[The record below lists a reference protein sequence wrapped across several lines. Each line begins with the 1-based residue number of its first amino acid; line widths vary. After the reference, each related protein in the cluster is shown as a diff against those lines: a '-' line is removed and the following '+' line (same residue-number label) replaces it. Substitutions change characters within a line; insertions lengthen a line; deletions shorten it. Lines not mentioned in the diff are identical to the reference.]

1 MDYVQTVLG
10 KISPEELGFT
20 LTHEHILWDL
30 RFYLPKNKSK
40 IINEELRLDNVGE
53 MPYDR
58 MAYPE
63 NLYQDSIDVAVM
75 ELEYYKRQGGVSI
88 CDNGSYGLKA
98 DPKKLRE
105 ISKLSG
111 VHILKGTGR
120 YLSYTLPPEVAF
132 NDVDRLAEIFIKDI
146 REGVGGTDIKCGFI
160 GEIGVESGV
169 PEVSRIS
176 LASAA
181 IAQKETGAAILIH
194 QPGTERHVDKI
205 FKILTDNGA
214 DLTKVVM
221 CHCDPYIPDS
231 DYIDHIA
238 KCGAYISSDYFG
250 LDIELGNKPLPTT
263 DNDRILML
271 YEQIKRGNLSKIL
284 ISHDTAYKFM
294 LKSYGGRG
302 YAHIP
307 KRILEYMRAFG
318 FEKEWIERICIEN
331 PRKMLTITT

>member
-10 KISPEELGFT
+10 KISPDELGFT
-20 LTHEHILWDL
+20 LTHEHVLWDL
-30 RFYLPKNKSK
+30 RFYLPKDKLLIK
-40 IINEELRLDNVGE
+40 NEDISLSNVGE
-53 MPYDR
+53 MPFDR
-58 MAYPE
+58 MSYPE
-63 NLYQDSIDVAVM
+63 NLYQDDVGIAVR
-75 ELEYYKRQGGVSI
+75 ELEYYKQAGGASI
-88 CDNGSYGLKA
+88 CDNGSYGLHA
-98 DPKKLRE
+98 DPEKLCE
-105 ISKLSG
+105 ISKKSG
-111 VHILKGTGR
+111 VHVLKGTGR
-120 YLSYTLPPEVAF
+120 YLSYTLPEELLI
-132 NDVDRLAEIFIKDI
+132 NDPDRLAEIFIKDI
-146 REGVGGTDIKCGFI
+146 KAGVGETNVKCGFI

-176 LASAA
+176 LVSAA
-181 IAQKETGAAILIH
+181 IAQKETGAPILIH
-194 QPGTERHVDKI
+194 QPGTERHADKI

-214 DLTKVVM
+214 NLEKVVM
-221 CHCDPYIPDS
+221 CHCDPYIPDA

-294 LKSYGGRG
+294 LKSFGGKG

-307 KRILEYMRAFG
+307 KRILDYMRAYG
-318 FEKEWIERICIEN
+318 FSESWINQITITNPKE
-331 PRKMLTITT
+331 MLTIKG